1 MTPVFAFMF
10 GRLLNAFFSGD
21 LRAEVNRLALVL
33 TIIAGAAG
41 VAGARRPGAE
51 LRVRATCLRHP
62 YQHLADIQP
71 PPTSFAGTLQVAC
84 LQWAGARQANRVRRR
99 YLAAL
104 LAQVRPAGGEL
115 TEGQGLDAPAFRQN
129 EHIWACACSL
139 GRGTLGAHL

>member
-51 LRVRATCLRHP
+51 LRVRATGLRHP

-71 PPTSFAGTLQVAC
+71 PPTSLAGTLQVAC

-115 TEGQGLDAPAFRQN
+115 THSLTHSALHPRTSKESAAGTGAADRQ
-129 EHIWACACSL
+129 
-139 GRGTLGAHL
+139 RGGI